1 LWSNLDSHTSQTSGL
16 PVLLIKE
23 DELEI
28 FIIDSM
34 NANSGLKDNNIKK
47 TIGMVLMGLG
57 LQDNYF
63 I

>member
-1 LWSNLDSHTSQTSGL
+1 M
-16 PVLLIKE
+16 VLRKIKE